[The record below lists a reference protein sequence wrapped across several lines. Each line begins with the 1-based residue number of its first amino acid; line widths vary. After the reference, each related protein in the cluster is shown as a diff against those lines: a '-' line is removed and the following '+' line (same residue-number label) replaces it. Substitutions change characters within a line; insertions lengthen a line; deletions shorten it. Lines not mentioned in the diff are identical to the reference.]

1 MEKLQRALVLIPVVM
16 GIMQGIKQ
24 TIGESIKK
32 FMRIITCLVGI
43 MTAYGYVGALEIT
56 TMNNMMV
63 IFGGI
68 VLGLAASG
76 LYEAWNNTRK
86 ALTPSEPL
94 E

>member
-1 MEKLQRALVLIPVVM
+1 MEKFQRALFLIPIVM

-24 TIGESIKK
+24 TIGESAKK
-32 FMRIITCLVGI
+32 FMRIITCIVGI

-56 TMNNMMV
+56 SMNNMMI
-63 IFGGI
+63 IFGGV

-76 LYEAWNNTRK
+76 LYEATNNTVK
-86 ALTPSEPL
+86 AIKPTEEL